1 MGSVPVMRLTDFKF
15 LFYMYCDVVTLCL
28 ELGDPSVHSAGDSCE
43 CVSWGALGRTAVS
56 LVGAP
61 QCPSVRRER
70 ESEGSLG
77 CLNLADMGAL
87 CN

>member
-28 ELGDPSVHSAGDSCE
+28 ELGDPSEHSAGDSCE

-70 ESEGSLG
+70 E
-77 CLNLADMGAL
+77 
-87 CN
+87 